1 MKKFITNHKDSVKV
15 FEQEEIYSSFL
26 IDESIDFL
34 LNTIKYCTRSQ
45 KVCEELRDKVLLNNE
60 GRLGLVLNADLTKDI
75 CYPEIFKKNLRLF
88 LNAIFG
94 VDNICTIS
102 DQKPLA
108 KCDDVSYN
116 DIVERNVHFF
126 DQYSGLIIL
135 YLIRVTVEL
144 AHVKKIEI

>member
-1 MKKFITNHKDSVKV
+1 MCFI
-15 FEQEEIYSSFL
+15 L
-26 IDESIDFL
+26 
-34 LNTIKYCTRSQ
+34 
-45 KVCEELRDKVLLNNE
+45 
-60 GRLGLVLNADLTKDI
+60 
-75 CYPEIFKKNLRLF
+75 LRL
-88 LNAIFG
+88 AIPFIVKIDTVSWCW